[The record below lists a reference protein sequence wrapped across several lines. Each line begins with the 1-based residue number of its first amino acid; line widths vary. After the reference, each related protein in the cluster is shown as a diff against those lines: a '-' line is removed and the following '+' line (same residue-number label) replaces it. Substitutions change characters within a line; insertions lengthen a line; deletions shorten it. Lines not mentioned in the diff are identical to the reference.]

1 MINECKP
8 ELKADKWYR
17 KGDAL
22 RCAGDYAQAISAFNT
37 AIECNAEF
45 ASAYFMRGV
54 CRYLLGHYPQ
64 ATDDL
69 HAAALLGCED
79 AQLWSKYDT
88 KVVEDIAEE
97 DES

>member
-1 MINECKP
+1 MITDCKP
-8 ELKADKWYR
+8 DSKAGEWYQ
-17 KGDAL
+17 KGDEL
-22 RCAGDYAQAISAFNT
+22 RCAGDYAQAIIAFNT
-37 AIECNAEF
+37 AIDCSAVF
-45 ASAYFMRGV
+45 AAAYFKRGV
-54 CRYLLGHYPQ
+54 CHYLLGHLLQ

-97 DES
+97 GDP